1 MLLNHLSSCLFA
13 WLFVCFLKLFGHHT
27 FLTYS
32 LHNASLAGKFVDLR
46 KDLILQG
53 SAVNRQLS
61 ILKDKPLHDVT
72 VVVIY
77 GENLSKADE
86 HVVLNAVLGVDERRQ
101 LLGEVNGLIDCDL
114 SGFLLVF
121 LEEIGKGV
129 DDLPPGCPV

>member
-1 MLLNHLSSCLFA
+1 M
-13 WLFVCFLKLFGHHT
+13 
-27 FLTYS
+27 TYS

-53 SAVNRQLS
+53 SAVNGQLS

-121 LEEIGKGV
+121 LEKIGKGIN
-129 DDLPPGCPV
+129 DLPPRCPV